1 MTSCVN
7 EVSNSGKIP
16 EISPLTRM
24 GKAVF
29 SFKLEEIR
37 ENHWVIEESG
47 LFLAQSKEKQEK
59 VLVFKDLQ
67 PWERHGSCSSLRRE
81 EKAQHC
87 LKITRLLDPREQER
101 VSCIHAYIPR
111 SSHHACH
118 VEGIRGR
125 FTIRQI
131 NLKHQGPFH
140 WQPKMHFYTYLCI
153 CNFIFFFITG
163 SPNLW
168 TSSPTQ
174 PASVTL

>member
-1 MTSCVN
+1 MHFLDPMTSCVN

-67 PWERHGSCSSLRRE
+67 P
-81 EKAQHC
+81 
-87 LKITRLLDPREQER
+87 
-101 VSCIHAYIPR
+101 
-111 SSHHACH
+111 
-118 VEGIRGR
+118 
-125 FTIRQI
+125 
-131 NLKHQGPFH
+131 
-140 WQPKMHFYTYLCI
+140 
-153 CNFIFFFITG
+153 
-163 SPNLW
+163 
-168 TSSPTQ
+168 
-174 PASVTL
+174 